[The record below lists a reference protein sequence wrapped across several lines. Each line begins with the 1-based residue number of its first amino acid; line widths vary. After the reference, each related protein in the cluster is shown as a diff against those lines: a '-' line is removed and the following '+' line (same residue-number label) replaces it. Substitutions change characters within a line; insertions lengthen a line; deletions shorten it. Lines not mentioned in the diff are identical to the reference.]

1 MKNKCAWGA
10 GLRDGNLLESTV
22 ARPEGLAAYGKLYT
36 AALAALHGYGISRNH
51 AFVDS
56 NKRTALVAAE
66 LFLQLNGWR
75 LEIDDAA
82 CVLTMLAVTTGGI
95 TEDAFLTGY
104 VCTPIEKFK
113 GDLSSINLRAS
124 SYR

>member
-1 MKNKCAWGA
+1 M
-10 GLRDGNLLESTV
+10 
-22 ARPEGLAAYGKLYT
+22 
-36 AALAALHGYGISRNH
+36 
-51 AFVDS
+51 
-56 NKRTALVAAE
+56 AAE

-95 TEDAFLTGY
+95 TEDTFLTGY
-104 VCTPIEKFK
+104 VRTPIEDSK
-113 GDLSSINLRAS
+113 GDLSPINFGAS